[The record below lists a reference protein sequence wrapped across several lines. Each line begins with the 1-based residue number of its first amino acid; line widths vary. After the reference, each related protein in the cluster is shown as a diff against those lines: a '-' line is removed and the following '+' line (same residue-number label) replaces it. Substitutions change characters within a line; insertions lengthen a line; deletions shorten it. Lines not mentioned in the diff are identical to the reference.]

1 MLQREPINAAE
12 AIKAE
17 KEQYPHSFKKILV
30 GGFDVEC
37 LRWNKIV
44 HIENVRRIPKI
55 HEDGRVTIRAFNDE
69 YEVKAERFTL
79 TRTGQSWT
87 SYSIK

>member
-1 MLQREPINAAE
+1 MLTRTPINAAE

-17 KEQYPHSFKKILV
+17 KEKFPHSFKKILV

-44 HIENVRRIPKI
+44 HIQNVRRIPKI
-55 HEDGRVTIRAFNDE
+55 HDDGRVTIRAWNRD
-69 YEVKAERFTL
+69 YEVKATKITL
-79 TRTGQSWT
+79 NSTGQSWI
-87 SYSIK
+87 SYEVA